1 MEGTNLIGP
10 LTQKEFGELKDILA
24 QTTTHLNPNYA
35 GFIWALYTR
44 VIATPQPQPCT
55 CKSSGGLW
63 MTAVDT
69 LKRFVAENDK

>member
-10 LTQKEFGELKDILA
+10 LTEKEFGELKDILA

-55 CKSSGGLW
+55 CKGSAGLW
-63 MTAVDT
+63 VTAVDT
-69 LKRFVAENDK
+69 LKRFVTENDK

>member
-1 MEGTNLIGP
+1 MEQTKLIGP
-10 LTQKEFGELKDILA
+10 LTLNEFNELKDVLA
-24 QTTTHLNPNYA
+24 QTTTHLNPSHA
-35 GFIWALYTR
+35 GFIWTLYTR
-44 VIATPQPQPCT
+44 VIAIPQPQPCN